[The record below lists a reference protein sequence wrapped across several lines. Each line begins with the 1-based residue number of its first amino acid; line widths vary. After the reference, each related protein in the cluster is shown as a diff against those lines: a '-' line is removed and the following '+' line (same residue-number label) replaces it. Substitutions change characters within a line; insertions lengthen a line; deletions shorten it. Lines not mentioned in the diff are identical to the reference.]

1 MPGCARSRWMRDRFS
16 LIFQQALSKDLSM
29 DSVRIDKWLWAARFF
44 KTRSL
49 ATDEVIKGHVQIA
62 KQNIKPSREVRVG
75 DQLTV
80 WQAKIPRTIT
90 VKGLSAVRGPAPV
103 AQALYEESAESIS
116 ARLAMQEH
124 RRLHAEPADALSHG
138 RPTKRD
144 RRDLQKGLDARW
156 SASIDD

>member
-1 MPGCARSRWMRDRFS
+1 MRDRFS
-16 LIFQQALSKDLSM
+16 LIFQQASSKELSM
-29 DSVRIDKWLWAARFF
+29 DSVRVDKWLWAARFF

-49 ATDEVIKGHVQIA
+49 ATDEVNKGHVQIA
-62 KQNIKPSREVRVG
+62 KQNIKPSRELRVG
-75 DQLTV
+75 DLLTV

-116 ARLAMQEH
+116 ARLTLQEH

-144 RRDLQKGLDARW
+144 RRDLERLG
-156 SASIDD
+156 SS

>member
-1 MPGCARSRWMRDRFS
+1 MRNPEAPDT
-16 LIFQQALSKDLSM
+16 LSPTFERHIRERPTM

-44 KTRSL
+44 KNRSL
-49 ATDEVIKGHVQIA
+49 ATDEVNKGHVQIA
-62 KQNIKPSREVRVG
+62 KQNIKPSREVRPG
-75 DQLTV
+75 DILTV

-124 RRLHAEPADALSHG
+124 RRLHAEPADALNHG

>member
-1 MPGCARSRWMRDRFS
+1 
-16 LIFQQALSKDLSM
+16 M
-29 DSVRIDKWLWAARFF
+29 DSVRIDKWLWAARFC

-49 ATDEVIKGHVQIA
+49 ATDEVNKGHVQIA

-75 DQLTV
+75 DLLTV

-103 AQALYEESAESIS
+103 AQALYEESADSIS

-124 RRLHAEPADALSHG
+124 RRLHPEPADALSHG

>member
-1 MPGCARSRWMRDRFS
+1 
-16 LIFQQALSKDLSM
+16 M
-29 DSVRIDKWLWAARFF
+29 DGIRIDKWLWAARFF

-49 ATDEVIKGHVQIA
+49 AAEEVGKGHVHVAQ
-62 KQNIKPSREVRVG
+62 QTIKPSREVRIG
-75 DQLTV
+75 DTLTV
-80 WQAKIPRTIT
+80 WQAKIPRTIR
-90 VKGLSAVRGPAPV
+90 VKGLSAHRGPAPV
-103 AQALYEESAESIS
+103 AQALYEESAESI
-116 ARLAMQEH
+116 AQRLAMQEH